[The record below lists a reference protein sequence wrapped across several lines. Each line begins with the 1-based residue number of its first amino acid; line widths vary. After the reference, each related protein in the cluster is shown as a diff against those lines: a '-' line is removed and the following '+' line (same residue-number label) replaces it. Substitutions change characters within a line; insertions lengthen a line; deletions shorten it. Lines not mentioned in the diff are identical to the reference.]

1 MAAANVPAAA
11 SRMGGFS
18 SRARCVEGRVVMC
31 LRWEV
36 LGGVG
41 VMVWVNAEVFG
52 SNTKDV
58 KRSCF
63 IVLPSV
69 TNSQA

>member
-1 MAAANVPAAA
+1 
-11 SRMGGFS
+11 
-18 SRARCVEGRVVMC
+18 
-31 LRWEV
+31 

-63 IVLPSV
+63 IVLPLNDELSCLKQ
-69 TNSQA
+69 TANWI